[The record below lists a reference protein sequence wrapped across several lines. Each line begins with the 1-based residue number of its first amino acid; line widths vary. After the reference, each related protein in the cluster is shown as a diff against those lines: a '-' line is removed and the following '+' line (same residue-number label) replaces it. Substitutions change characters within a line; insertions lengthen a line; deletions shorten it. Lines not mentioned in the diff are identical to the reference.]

1 MQAAHHQFLRPA
13 RALRWVALAALGM
26 LVTVTAV
33 AGGAAQ
39 TASAAASSDL
49 LARYQQERAVCN
61 SGKSNQ
67 DRATC
72 LREAGAA
79 YAEARRGG
87 LDVAGSSPA
96 DNQRKRCE
104 PLTGDE
110 RSACLAR
117 MQGQGST
124 SGSAQSGGML
134 RELVTREPAAPG
146 AALPAPRASNA
157 PAQ

>member
-1 MQAAHHQFLRPA
+1 MQAANHRFLRPA
-13 RALRWVALAALGM
+13 RALRLVALAALAM
-26 LVTVTAV
+26 LVTVAPL
-33 AGGAAQ
+33 ASGAAQ
-39 TASAAASSDL
+39 AATAAASSEL

-67 DRATC
+67 DLATC

-79 YAEARRGG
+79 YAEGKRGG
-87 LDVAGSSPA
+87 LDVAGASLG

-104 PLTGDE
+104 PLSGDE

-117 MQGQGST
+117 MQGQGT
-124 SGSAQSGGML
+124 VSGSAQSGGIL
-134 RELVTREPAAPG
+134 RELVTREPAASK
-146 AALPAPRASNA
+146 AALPAPRASDA

>member
-1 MQAAHHQFLRPA
+1 MPDPRNQFLQPA
-13 RALRWVALAALGM
+13 RALRLLILANLALLVAVAALAGPN
-26 LVTVTAV
+26 TQTTTP
-33 AGGAAQ
+33 
-39 TASAAASSDL
+39 TASSALHD
-49 LARYQQERAVCN
+49 RYQQERALCT
-61 SGKSNQ
+61 SGRSNQ

-87 LDVAGSSPA
+87 LVGAGASAS

-117 MQGQGST
+117 MRGQGSS
-124 SGSAQSGGML
+124 SGSAQSGGIL
-134 RELVTREPAAPG
+134 RELVVREPAPAKAATASASAASAP
-146 AALPAPRASNA
+146 
-157 PAQ
+157 